1 MNRSKHIGLALLAL
15 LCCILATAQSTVTK
29 CEYWLDQQFD
39 SRQTITDLTNG
50 EWETQADFSDLAPG
64 LHRMSIRTGTDDG
77 RWSPPVMKYFLI
89 PQMESA
95 QENSLSRYEYWIDK
109 QFDDRVSGTFVE
121 TGVIDM
127 NLDLTTLDPG
137 LHSIAFRAVDDNGH
151 FSPVVVKFFLI
162 PQTESTQE
170 NALAKYEYW
179 IDKQFDN
186 RVSGT
191 FDETGVIDMDLDLTT
206 LDPGL
211 HSIAFRVVDDNG
223 HFSPVV
229 IKFFLI
235 PQTESTQENALS
247 RYEYWI
253 DKQFD
258 NRVSG
263 TFDETGVIDM
273 DLDLTTLAP
282 GLHSIAFRAVDDNGH
297 FSPVVVKFFLIPQTE
312 STQENALSKYEYW
325 IDKQFDNRVSGTFDE
340 TGVIDMDLDL
350 TTLAPGLH
358 SIAFRAVDG
367 NGHFSPVVVKFFL
380 IPQTESTQEN
390 ALSKY
395 EYWIDKQFDNRVS
408 GTFDETGVIDMDLDL
423 TTLAPGLHSIA
434 FRAVDDNGHVSPT
447 TVKYFIV
454 PEEKHPTDKI
464 VAYEYWF
471 NNQPRKRVEVDSSSV
486 VTIDA
491 DITIE
496 GVAPDSVLSDYVFD
510 AKEKTVTY
518 THDVIFGLQ
527 VFNSADVGSSAIM
540 DTIRGHKTIV
550 EVPFSELALEQV
562 HAMTA
567 PTGCVPNGYL
577 YKCQPGDTIYW
588 FVKAESQHIDFFDEE
603 GDKVTVEDTIIK
615 DEKAWFIK
623 APTATLYALAYG
635 AISEGKEDTVRV
647 TQPVTITLLDCK
659 RTYGEDNP
667 DFTYKVNRPDL
678 LVGTPA
684 GMTDAIITSPVGEYA
699 ITLDPNSINN
709 TLATITEATLTIE
722 KAVAKITANNVE
734 MSQGDDM
741 PDLTWTVTGLMNE
754 ESIEEIFSILPIC
767 HTEATKDSPDGT
779 YEVTV
784 DGAEAT
790 NYTFVYEAG
799 LLTIYASTGITVIYS
814 DSSAPTDV
822 YTILGIKVRNKEDS
836 FEGLTDGVYVMKGK
850 KVLIRKK

>member
-109 QFDDRVSGTFVE
+109 QFDDRVSGTFDE

-229 IKFFLI
+229 IKFFLM

-273 DLDLTTLAP
+273 DLDLTTLNP
-282 GLHSIAFRAVDDNGH
+282 GLHSIAFRAVDDNG
-297 FSPVVVKFFLIPQTE
+297 L
-312 STQENALSKYEYW
+312 
-325 IDKQFDNRVSGTFDE
+325 
-340 TGVIDMDLDL
+340 
-350 TTLAPGLH
+350 
-358 SIAFRAVDG
+358 
-367 NGHFSPVVVKFFL
+367 
-380 IPQTESTQEN
+380 
-390 ALSKY
+390 
-395 EYWIDKQFDNRVS
+395 
-408 GTFDETGVIDMDLDL
+408 
-423 TTLAPGLHSIA
+423 
-434 FRAVDDNGHVSPT
+434 VSPT
-447 TVKYFIV
+447 VVKYFII
-454 PEEKHPTDKI
+454 PENNLMTNKI

-471 NNQPRKRVEVDSSSV
+471 NSQPRKRVEVDSSNV

-567 PTGCVPNGYL
+567 PTGCEPNGYL

-603 GDKVTVEDTIIK
+603 GDKVTVEDTIIN

-635 AISEGKEDTVRV
+635 AISEGKEDTIRV

-659 RTYGEDNP
+659 RTYGEENP
-667 DFTYKVNRPDL
+667 DFPYKVDRPDL

-799 LLTIYASTGITVIYS
+799 LLTIYAPTGITIVCS

-822 YTILGIKVRNKEDS
+822 YTILGIKIRNKGDS
-836 FEGLTDGVYVMKGK
+836 FEGLTDGVYVMNGK
-850 KVLIRKK
+850 KILIRKK

>member
-1 MNRSKHIGLALLAL
+1 MNRSKYIGLALLAL
-15 LCCILATAQSTVTK
+15 LCCILATAQNTVTK

-39 SRQTITDLTNG
+39 SRQTITDLTDG
-50 EWETQADFSDLAPG
+50 EWDTQADFSDLAPG

-77 RWSPPVMKYFLI
+77 RWSPPIVKY
-89 PQMESA
+89 
-95 QENSLSRYEYWIDK
+95 
-109 QFDDRVSGTFVE
+109 
-121 TGVIDM
+121 
-127 NLDLTTLDPG
+127 
-137 LHSIAFRAVDDNGH
+137 
-151 FSPVVVKFFLI
+151 
-162 PQTESTQE
+162 
-170 NALAKYEYW
+170 
-179 IDKQFDN
+179 
-186 RVSGT
+186 
-191 FDETGVIDMDLDLTT
+191 
-206 LDPGL
+206 
-211 HSIAFRVVDDNG
+211 
-223 HFSPVV
+223 
-229 IKFFLI
+229 
-235 PQTESTQENALS
+235 
-247 RYEYWI
+247 
-253 DKQFD
+253 
-258 NRVSG
+258 
-263 TFDETGVIDM
+263 
-273 DLDLTTLAP
+273 
-282 GLHSIAFRAVDDNGH
+282 
-297 FSPVVVKFFLIPQTE
+297 FLIPQTE

-340 TGVIDMDLDL
+340 TGVIDMDLGL

-358 SIAFRAVDG
+358 SIAFRAVDD

-527 VFNSADVGSSAIM
+527 VFNNDAVGSSAIM
-540 DTIRGHKTIV
+540 DTIQGYKTII
-550 EVPFSELALEQV
+550 EVSFTELALEQI
-562 HAMTA
+562 HTMTA
-567 PTGCVPNGYL
+567 PTGCIPNGYQFN
-577 YKCQPGDTIYW
+577 CQPGDTVYW
-588 FVKAESQHIDFFDEE
+588 FVKAESQHIDFYDED
-603 GDKVTVEDTIIK
+603 GNRIAVEDTLIK
-615 DEKAWFIK
+615 DEKAWFIN
-623 APTATLYALAYG
+623 ATTATLYALTYG
-635 AISEGKEDTVRV
+635 AITEGKEDTVRV

-678 LVGTPA
+678 LVGTPV
-684 GMTDAIITSPVGEYA
+684 GMTDATDTSPVGEYVIA
-699 ITLDPNSINN
+699 LDPNSINN
-709 TLATITEATLTIE
+709 TLATVTEATLTIE

-734 MSQGDDM
+734 MNQGDDM

-754 ESIEEIFSILPIC
+754 ETAEEIFSILPVC
-767 HTEATKDSPDGT
+767 HTEATKDSPEGT
-779 YEVTV
+779 YEVSIT
-784 DGAEAT
+784 DAEAD
-790 NYTFVYEAG
+790 NYTFVYETG
-799 LLTIYASTGITVIYS
+799 LLTIYTPTGITVIYS

-822 YTILGIKVRNKEDS
+822 YTILGIKVRNKGDS